1 MRRRRQG
8 RTLYREQCCGGSG
21 VIIFVANRSQI
32 INQSGL
38 EWRENSSRTDQSNLS
53 YATGQQECHSNHLS
67 DDCNHDNALR
77 DVLTPPTSCLCDC
90 HNSNKVTCL
99 SCDCHTVQSPD
110 IGNQVLQ
117 NQSEVGGVIGG
128 AVGGAVLSCRQEALY
143 YNDVSVEEL
152 AGYFDELLHI
162 PKPMSVMAEL
172 MYT

>member
-1 MRRRRQG
+1 M
-8 RTLYREQCCGGSG
+8 
-21 VIIFVANRSQI
+21 
-32 INQSGL
+32 

>member
-1 MRRRRQG
+1 M
-8 RTLYREQCCGGSG
+8 
-21 VIIFVANRSQI
+21 
-32 INQSGL
+32 
-38 EWRENSSRTDQSNLS
+38 
-53 YATGQQECHSNHLS
+53 
-67 DDCNHDNALR
+67 
-77 DVLTPPTSCLCDC
+77 
-90 HNSNKVTCL
+90 
-99 SCDCHTVQSPD
+99 QSPD